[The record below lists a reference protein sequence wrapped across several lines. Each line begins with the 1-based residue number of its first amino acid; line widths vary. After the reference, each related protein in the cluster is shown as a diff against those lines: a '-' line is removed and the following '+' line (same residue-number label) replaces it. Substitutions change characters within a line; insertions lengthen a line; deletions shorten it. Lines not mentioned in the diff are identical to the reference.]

1 MLLLLDCCE
10 LVDRRFVVSRCDWFW
25 FVVGR
30 CGVIVGSL
38 WVVVGRCGS
47 LWVVVGRCGV
57 VVGGCGSFH
66 VLVTTGTQKVDSSN
80 RCHSMI
86 HHQNA
91 DAMVLA
97 SASLRG

>member
-1 MLLLLDCCE
+1 VTGFGSLW
-10 LVDRRFVVSRCDWFW
+10 V
-25 FVVGR
+25 VVGSLWGR
-30 CGVIVGSL
+30 CGSL